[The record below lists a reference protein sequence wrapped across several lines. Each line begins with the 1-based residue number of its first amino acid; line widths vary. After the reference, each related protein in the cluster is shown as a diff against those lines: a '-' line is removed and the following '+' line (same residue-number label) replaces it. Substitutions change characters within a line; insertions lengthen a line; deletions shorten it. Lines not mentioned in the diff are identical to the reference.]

1 MTLTSRAVACNL
13 SVQTY
18 ISSVKETKVETE
30 TVDQSVKKVEAMS
43 MESKLNV
50 FVESFY
56 QI

>member
-56 QI
+56 QM